1 MSVAEW
7 SGSLLDWERELSSW
21 KARLGPVFRRSQLR
35 ETGGVFLDGLLSGI
49 ERKTGWMMAEQ
60 AGLSRPW
67 RMQGLLGRNRWDADA
82 LRNEVRAYAVEALGC
97 PDGVLVVDETGFVK
111 KGRHSVGVARQYT
124 GTAGRVENS
133 QVGVFL
139 AYAGRFG
146 QALIDRRLYLP
157 RDWAEDG
164 ARRAKT
170 GVPEEVAFATKPVL
184 AREMIGEALDT
195 GVPCAFV
202 LADAVYGSDSGLRR
216 MLEERGQSYVLAVRS
231 NHTLRFLTPA
241 GLIQTDS
248 PTVWKTR
255 PGRPM
260 PPARAARAQGSM
272 TGPGWAEDGA
282 RDNRRRSGRRGGRPM
297 PPARA
302 ARAQGSMTGPG
313 SPCRG
318 PARERWLLIRRS
330 RNDPDKR
337 AYYLVFCPADTALA
351 ELAGAAGLRWTIEEC
366 FQRAK
371 GDLGLD
377 HCEARSWH
385 GWHRH
390 VSLVM
395 AAAAFLAKL
404 AADLR
409 RTASGKRNETS
420 PDPAIAA

>member
-1 MSVAEW
+1 MGVAEW
-7 SGSLLDWERELSSW
+7 AGSLVEWERELCSW
-21 KARLGPVFRRSQLR
+21 KARLGPVFGRRQLR
-35 ETGGVFLDGLLSGI
+35 ETGGAFLDGLLSGI

-60 AGLSRPW
+60 AGLPGPW
-67 RMQGLLGRNRWDADA
+67 RMQALLGKSRWNADA
-82 LRNEVRAYAVEALGC
+82 LRDEVRAYAVEALGS

-111 KGRHSVGVARQYT
+111 KGRHSVGVPRQYMEA
-124 GTAGRVENS
+124 AGRVENS

-157 RDWAEDG
+157 REWAEDG

-170 GVPEEVAFATKPVL
+170 QVPEEVAFATRPEL
-184 AREMIGEALDT
+184 AREMIGEALDA

-216 MLEERGQSYVLAVRS
+216 MLEERRQNYVLAVCG
-231 NHTLRFLTPA
+231 NHTLRLATPV
-241 GLIQTDS
+241 GLIETD
-248 PTVWKTR
+248 
-255 PGRPM
+255 
-260 PPARAARAQGSM
+260 PATLADKLEDDAWTAHAADEGSK
-272 TGPGWAEDGA
+272 GPRLYDWARIALSGH
-282 RDNRRRSGRRGGRPM
+282 RREG
-297 PPARA
+297 
-302 ARAQGSMTGPG
+302 
-313 SPCRG
+313 
-318 PARERWLLIRRS
+318 RERWLLIRRS
-330 RNDPDKR
+330 RRDPDKR
-337 AYYLVFCPADTALA
+337 ACYLVFCHAGATLA

-371 GDLGLD
+371 DDLGLD

-395 AAAAFLAKL
+395 AAAAFLARL

-409 RTASGKRNETS
+409 RAEYSKRDETS
-420 PDPAIAA
+420 LSPPIAA